1 MAIEPAVPSELPKML
16 DGIRKLNKTYPLL
29 KTKVEESG
37 EHILLGTGELYLD
50 NLLYDLREMYSNI
63 EIKVSDPCVS
73 FSETV
78 LETSSIKCSGSSNNH
93 LNKISLISQ
102 PLTHELTD
110 DIAEG
115 FLRLDEPE

>member
-50 NLLYDLREMYSNI
+50 NLLYDLRYYY
-63 EIKVSDPCVS
+63 
-73 FSETV
+73 
-78 LETSSIKCSGSSNNH
+78 LSIINH
-93 LNKISLISQ
+93 PLFHYSLIN
-102 PLTHELTD
+102 
-110 DIAEG
+110 
-115 FLRLDEPE
+115 